1 MPGTGPCSPVRGQ
14 SYDSD
19 GVVKEDVRSRF
30 GGDDGVCL
38 IRTSGL
44 GPQLWRQE
52 VRHKGECCTTIIPK
66 N

>member
-30 GGDDGVCL
+30 GGNDGVSL

-44 GPQLWRQE
+44 GPQL
-52 VRHKGECCTTIIPK
+52 
-66 N
+66 